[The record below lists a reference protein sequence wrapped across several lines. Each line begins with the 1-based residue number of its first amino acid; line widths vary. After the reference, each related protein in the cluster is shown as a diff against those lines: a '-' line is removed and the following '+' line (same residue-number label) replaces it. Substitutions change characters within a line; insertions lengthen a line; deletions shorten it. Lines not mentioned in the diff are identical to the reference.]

1 MKKKINKLSPFAIH
15 KGVKGIA
22 EDNITIERQFSDDI
36 YLTCSKKSLSNNLLK
51 YVLFGNVAPVVVTQH
66 KSLNTS
72 KGVIRNWELARTNP
86 EEIKGNV
93 PSIIDVQRITV
104 KINNMEVKTNTL
116 ILTFNSPKIPESLKI
131 CYLNI
136 PVSQYVPNPLRC
148 YKCQRF
154 GHVTSKCK
162 HSETVP
168 NARKLAT
175 RMNRV
180 QRHLNAS
187 IVEKIMLHTA
197 RNVLFIKRNMIYNPL
212 ECLVIFLF
220 LKLV

>member
-1 MKKKINKLSPFAIH
+1 MPLLSGSLVVIFIS
-15 KGVKGIA
+15 
-22 EDNITIERQFSDDI
+22 QSD
-36 YLTCSKKSLSNNLLK
+36 NLLK
-51 YVLFGNVAPVVVTQH
+51 CVLFGNVAPVVVTQH

-86 EEIKGNV
+86 EEIKENV

-104 KINNMEVKTNTL
+104 KRNNMEVKTNTL

-148 YKCQRF
+148 YKCQDLAMLPASAS
-154 GHVTSKCK
+154 TAKP
-162 HSETVP
+162 VP

-180 QRHLNAS
+180 QSHLNAS

-197 RNVLFIKRNMIYNPL
+197 RNVLFIKRNMIYNQL